1 MLISSLMLHAL
12 TNRFSAQTPPE
23 VAIARKMTVQGGATS
38 PGSTPEL
45 VLLRGASEPAAA
57 TTAALEQHIAAIRPE
72 LLPAWRKHSSKCF
85 AIALPDLRLRGAV
98 ADTFGALDR
107 AFLAPAAAAAAA
119 AASDGSFAAEDLVEV
134 LVLSLRL
141 SYLHTLQ
148 PKELQQQVPASELQL
163 LSAVRELGFPAQF
176 SGAAVSQFLELL
188 HDHLKLDVPLSTALQ
203 AAFALAQVC
212 TATV

>member
-1 MLISSLMLHAL
+1 
-12 TNRFSAQTPPE
+12 
-23 VAIARKMTVQGGATS
+23 MTVPGGATS

-57 TTAALEQHIAAIRPE
+57 TAAALARHIAAIRPE
-72 LLPAWRKHSSKCF
+72 LLPAWSKHSSKCS
-85 AIALPDLRLRGAV
+85 AIALPNLRLRGAV
-98 ADTFGALDR
+98 ADTFAALDR

-119 AASDGSFAAEDLVEV
+119 ASGGSFTAADLVEV

-163 LSAVRELGFPAQF
+163 LSAVRELGFPAQCND
-176 SGAAVSQFLELL
+176 AAVAQLLELL
-188 HDHLKLDVPLSTALQ
+188 HGHVQLGIPLSTALHT
-203 AAFALAQVC
+203 AFAQAQVC
-212 TATV
+212 TTTSQKHLSAYVVELHFTGIASARLV

>member
-1 MLISSLMLHAL
+1 
-12 TNRFSAQTPPE
+12 
-23 VAIARKMTVQGGATS
+23 MTVPGGATS

-45 VLLRGASEPAAA
+45 VLLRGTSEPAAA

-98 ADTFGALDR
+98 ADTFEALDR
-107 AFLAPAAAAAAA
+107 AFLAPAAAA

-176 SGAAVSQFLELL
+176 SGAAVSQLLELL